1 LDLSQ
6 LNQLFDS
13 VVANQRFDLSQLNQ
27 KFVTTVYGLTNISPP
42 GRAAGGQ
49 RRGFM
54 TQAQAA

>member
-42 GRAAGGQ
+42 AGPLE
-49 RRGFM
+49 
-54 TQAQAA
+54 ANAEVL